1 MTIIGNIDGT
11 SMKKMRF
18 IDLFAGVGGFRV
30 AFENLGQKCVFSSE
44 NNSAARKV
52 YAKNFGELPDG
63 DITLINPKDI
73 PDFEILTAGFPC
85 QPFSLNGKKEGFRD
99 LTRGTLF
106 FNIAE
111 ILSVKKPEIVFL
123 ENVKGIVTHEGGKT
137 LGTILDTLKNLGYFP
152 HTAVLDTYDFGIP
165 QYRERW
171 YCVAFR
177 NDIEFEFPNPEMGGS
192 TLADVIDIDHQDSE
206 LALAKDE
213 LKRIDYHFKHY
224 KKTPRVK
231 HDNSHCN
238 PASKA
243 GKYGI
248 YSFLKPDNSLRFHMG
263 DSAKSQLQDDYY
275 VSIQGVSPTLI
286 ATRAPKMWDLR
297 RHMSVE
303 ECKRLQG
310 FPKEHDFS
318 DVSIKTAKKQ
328 LGNAVTVKV
337 IEEIGKNIL
346 KYYKLNRPKK
356 KAKKIGQMEL
366 I

>member
-1 MTIIGNIDGT
+1 
-11 SMKKMRF
+11 MKKLRF
-18 IDLFAGVGGFRV
+18 IDLFAGIGGFRI

-44 NNSAARKV
+44 NNPAARKV
-52 YAKNFGELPDG
+52 YERNFGELPYG
-63 DITLINPKDI
+63 DITQIPPIEI

-137 LGTILDTLKNLGYFP
+137 LNTILETLKNLGYFP
-152 HTAVLDTYDFGIP
+152 NTAVLDTYDFGIP

-177 NDIEFEFPNPEMGGS
+177 KNIEFEFPEGGRAGT
-192 TLADVIDIDHQDSE
+192 TLAEVIDTDHYDE
-206 LALAKDE
+206 ALLLPKDE
-213 LKRIDYHFKHY
+213 LKRIEHHFKNY

-231 HDNSHCN
+231 HNNSHCN
-238 PASKA
+238 PDSKA

-248 YSFLKPDNSLRFHMG
+248 YSYLKPDNSLRFHMG

-275 VSIQGVSPTLI
+275 VSVKGVSPTLI
-286 ATRAPKMWDLR
+286 ATRAPKLWDLK
-297 RHMSVE
+297 RHLSVD
-303 ECKRLQG
+303 ECKRLQA
-310 FPKEHDFS
+310 FPDHHDFS

-337 IEEIGKNIL
+337 VEEIAKNIL
-346 KYYKLNRPKK
+346 KYYKLSNPKK
-356 KAKKIGQMEL
+356 KNKKNQQMEL